1 MGWDEIWGGSG
12 GKDGAV
18 LASGP
23 GLYRAVVIEVLN
35 DMSAWPDKDDDSTEY
50 SIEDYA
56 DIANLRL
63 LESAPRDSVLARVVT
78 DGYDKKGNGKAVVC
92 YPFFPPH
99 LSLPMKPG
107 EQCWI
112 YIEDSAGPAAIH
124 GYWMCRVTGPLWVD
138 DVNFTHL
145 SRAVVYSS
153 SPKETQEA
161 AWEASGDDIV
171 DPETRGVDFPNGLDV
186 DEEYLLN
193 DSPDAFEEIF
203 ADARANQ
210 SITYEPVPRFT
221 KRPGDLVIQGSNNT
235 LICLGEDRGYAKDIA
250 TEVADAVASSA
261 LNSGAS
267 LAHLGAVGQT
277 IEEAPADG
285 VQPPNERT
293 RAGSIDIVAGRG
305 RFLPEPDKKSESTAP
320 RIIENSR
327 KYLEVDKNP
336 VGAGQEELAQ
346 PGDVKE
352 NRLENPAEGDPDFH
366 NDASRIYVSMNTL
379 PDINFALEYPQVP
392 VAGDAND
399 GADIE
404 ILEKL
409 AKGIGQAAIIMKSDE
424 VRIIARQ
431 EPLDDDPGP
440 TGLGNAGTI
449 ANGSIKI
456 IKEGVA
462 DDEEGKG
469 RACIIM
475 QPDGVIMIDG
485 PKIVLGSG
493 IEKDNGEGAQVS
505 IGLAANDE
513 PMVLGAQL
521 LGILSAIIDVL
532 DNHIHPSGAGPT
544 SPRAGGN
551 EATAIGGFSNTG
563 DNITDLKLMLSK
575 VGKLL

>member
-1 MGWDEIWGGSG
+1 MYVNLTNLIDSSKVICEILIS
-12 GKDGAV
+12 
-18 LASGP
+18 
-23 GLYRAVVIEVLN
+23 
-35 DMSAWPDKDDDSTEY
+35 
-50 SIEDYA
+50 
-56 DIANLRL
+56 
-63 LESAPRDSVLARVVT
+63 
-78 DGYDKKGNGKAVVC
+78 
-92 YPFFPPH
+92 
-99 LSLPMKPG
+99 LSFSLVEHSLG
-107 EQCWI
+107 
-112 YIEDSAGPAAIH
+112 
-124 GYWMCRVTGPLWVD
+124 
-138 DVNFTHL
+138 
-145 SRAVVYSS
+145 
-153 SPKETQEA
+153 
-161 AWEASGDDIV
+161 
-171 DPETRGVDFPNGLDV
+171 
-186 DEEYLLN
+186 LLN
-193 DSPDAFEEIF
+193 HKNTLPVVGVRRGAFEDIF
-203 ADARANQ
+203 AEARANQ

-235 LICLGEDRGYAKDIA
+235 LICLGEDRGYAKDIV
-250 TEVADAVASSA
+250 TEVKDAIASSA

-267 LAHLGAVGQT
+267 LAQLGAKGET
-277 IEEAPADG
+277 IEEVPADG
-285 VQPPNERT
+285 EQPPNERT

-336 VGAGQEELAQ
+336 IGAGQEELGQA
-346 PGDVKE
+346 GETKE

-379 PDINFALEYPQVP
+379 PDINFSLEYPQIPP
-392 VAGDAND
+392 VGDSND

-404 ILEKL
+404 ILEEL
-409 AKGIGQAAIIMKSDE
+409 AEGIGQAAVVVKSDE

-431 EPLDDDPGP
+431 EPLDDDDAADPPAKSGE
-440 TGLGNAGTI
+440 TV
-449 ANGSIKI
+449 NGSIKI
-456 IKEGVA
+456 IKEGIA

-485 PKIVLGSG
+485 PKIVIGSG

-544 SPRAGGN
+544 SPRAGGA
-551 EATAIGGFSNTG
+551 EATPVGGFSNTG